1 MKKLSRMLSL
11 SNRWVILLILSLT
24 SIGVFAQ
31 QSFITGT
38 VTSAE
43 DGLPIPGVSVVV
55 KGTTTGTITNMDGKY
70 NIKVWQ
76 GKELLFSFIGMKN
89 ATVVAEGGIINV
101 KMEPESIGLEEVVAI
116 GYGTQKK
123 KELTGAVV
131 QVKSDEITKIATADL
146 GDALQGK
153 VAGVSVQSSS
163 GAPGEAANIQIRG
176 VATSFE
182 GANNNPLYIVDGIP
196 YDGDPGLSPNE
207 IETIDVLKDAASAAA
222 YGTRGAAGVILITTK
237 QGEAGDIK
245 VSYNGY
251 YGIQKITSGMPLVD
265 FEDHMYIETLNQVN
279 NDATKHENNFWF
291 NLEQSPHLMS
301 NNNNIMDVVQED
313 NAAIQNHSIQLSGGK
328 KNLRASAIL
337 NYFSQDGT
345 LINSGYERMNGRA
358 NINFSK
364 KKLKV
369 RAGFGFSIDEKKN
382 APWGILYDAYKFK
395 PYSEMIDPNNMS
407 LTSEGS
413 DNDLTNAS
421 TLAIKF
427 AQTDITE
434 GKAFNA
440 NTNVSYEI
448 IKGLNVTYTFG
459 ANYKNTF
466 RNQVVPL
473 FQLTDWEGN
482 LRAQTTRSSIK
493 NTSGASSKIT
503 SEAGANYTKK
513 FGKHKFKLLGVYT
526 YEKSDYNQH
535 LGTKYDLHNNS
546 VTVLNGG
553 SKEPNAESGDTNWTQ
568 DRTTTLIGM
577 LGRLNY
583 DYKGKYLFTASVRRD
598 GSSKF
603 GEDERWGVFPAFSA
617 GWNISDEVFWSGI
630 KDVVNTLKLRGSWG
644 KVGNN
649 NFGDYLYNNVI
660 STGKDYVFGPAEG
673 EALFLG
679 AAQTSYANP
688 YVMWETS
695 VSSNLGVDVYLLNN
709 KVNFTAEVYSTEK
722 QDMLFPFQVPA
733 SSGAGTGGDSTVPMN
748 IGDMTNKGVEFSGGY
763 RHSGKFKWGINATFS
778 KNLNEVSMPGDLEI
792 SYYTDG
798 KPVADGQ
805 NNYVVTAIADGY
817 EAGSFFMMPTNGI
830 VNTEA
835 KLAEFQ
841 KIVPSAQMGDL
852 IYVDTNGDGEISDAD
867 RTYAGSGMPDFEAG
881 LNFDIAYKG
890 FDFNMQWYASVGNEI
905 INGSKLYASFNK
917 MHPDMLHQWTP
928 DNPYSQRPIF
938 RGRDHINS
946 ASFADIW
953 VEDGSFLR
961 LRNVI
966 LGYTIPKK
974 LTRKAKI
981 SKCRVYIAA
990 QNPLTITEYDGYDPE
1005 IGSNGLSKRGLDVGN
1020 YPVAAQY
1027 RAGIQ
1032 LDF

>member
-1 MKKLSRMLSL
+1 MLSL

-55 KGTTTGTITNMDGKY
+55 KGTTTGTITDMDGKY

-89 ATVVAEGGIINV
+89 TTVIAEGGVINV

-131 QVKSDEITKIATADL
+131 QVKSDEITKIATSDL

-163 GAPGEAANIQIRG
+163 GAPGEGSNIQIRG

-182 GANNNPLYIVDGIP
+182 GSNNNPLYIVDGIP

-237 QGEAGDIK
+237 QGKAGDVK

-251 YGIQKITSGMPLVD
+251 YGIQNITSEMPLVGFD
-265 FEDHMYIETLNQVN
+265 DYMYIESLNQITQSPEKN
-279 NDATKHENNFWF
+279 AENDFWYT
-291 NLEQSPHLMS
+291 LEQSPHQMS
-301 NNNNIMDVVQED
+301 NDNSIMDVVQQD
-313 NAAIQNHSIQLSGGK
+313 NAAIQNHSIQLSGGQ
-328 KNLRASAIL
+328 KNLTASAVL

-358 NINFSK
+358 NLNFQK
-364 KKLKV
+364 NKLRV
-369 RAGFGFSIDEKKN
+369 RAGFGFSVDEKKN
-382 APWGILYDAYKFK
+382 APYGILYEAYKFK
-395 PYSEMIDPNNMS
+395 PHSDMVDPNNLS
-407 LTSEGS
+407 FTNSGTDE
-413 DNDLTNAS
+413 NEINNAS
-421 TLAIKF
+421 RLAILFSQEDVTK
-427 AQTDITE
+427 

-440 NTNVSYEI
+440 NTNINYQIV
-448 IKGLNVTYTFG
+448 KGLNLTYTFG

-466 RNQVVPL
+466 RKQVVPL
-473 FQLTDWEGN
+473 FQIYDANGD
-482 LRAQTTRSSIK
+482 LRNQTTRSSIK
-493 NTSGASSKIT
+493 NTSGISSKIT
-503 SEAGANYTKK
+503 SEVGANYTKK
-513 FGKHKFKLLGVYT
+513 FGKHKIKLLGVYT
-526 YEKSDYNQH
+526 YERMEYGQH
-535 LGTKYDLHNNS
+535 LGVKYDILNNG

-553 SKEPNAESGDTNWTQ
+553 STEPNAESGMSIWTQ
-568 DRTTTLIGM
+568 DRTTTLIGL
-577 LGRLNY
+577 LGRVNY
-583 DYKGKYLFTASVRRD
+583 DYKGKYLVTASVRRD

-603 GEDERWGVFPAFSA
+603 GSDERWGVFPAFSA
-617 GWNISDEVFWSGI
+617 GWNISDEPFWLGV
-630 KDVVNTLKLRGSWG
+630 KDVVNVMKLRASWG
-644 KVGNN
+644 TVGNQ
-649 NFGDYLYNNVI
+649 NFGDYLYSPAVT
-660 STGKDYVFGPAEG
+660 TGKDYVFGPETN
-673 EALFLG
+673 EYLVLG
-679 AAQTSYANP
+679 ATQTAYANP
-688 YVMWETS
+688 YVKWETS
-695 VSSNLGVDVYLLNN
+695 VSSNLGLDVYMLNN
-709 KVNFTAEVYSTEK
+709 KVNFTAEVYNTEK
-722 QDMLFPFQVPA
+722 QNMLFPFQVPA
-733 SSGAGTGGDSTVPMN
+733 SAGVGTGSGSTVPLN
-748 IGDMTNKGVEFSGGY
+748 IGDMSNRGLELSAGY
-763 RHSGKFKWGINATFS
+763 RHSGKFTWGINGTFS
-778 KNLNEVSMPGDLEI
+778 KNMNKVSMPGDINI

-798 KPVADGQ
+798 KPVANGQ
-805 NNYVVTAIADGY
+805 NNYVVTALADGY
-817 EAGSFFMMPTNGI
+817 EAGAFFMMPTDGI
-830 VNTEA
+830 INTET
-835 KLAEFQ
+835 KLAEAQ
-841 KIVPSAQMGDL
+841 KIRADAKMGDL
-852 IYVDTNGDGEISDAD
+852 FYVDTNGDGELSDAD
-867 RTYAGSGMPDFEAG
+867 RVYAGSGMPDWEAG
-881 LNFDIAYKG
+881 INFDIAYKG

-905 INGSKLYASFNK
+905 INGSKLTAYFSK
-917 MHPDMLHQWTP
+917 THEDMLYQWTEN
-928 DNPYSQRPIF
+928 NPYSQIPIN
-938 RGRDHINS
+938 RGRDHINY

-974 LTRKAKI
+974 LTSKAKI
-981 SKCRVYIAA
+981 SKCRVYLAA
-990 QNPLTITEYDGYDPE
+990 QNPITITKYDGYDPE

-1027 RAGIQ
+1027 RVGVQ